1 MLLELMDFQ
10 NVCEHLIS
18 FGCSDILKSCERE
31 FKFVYDNGEVVTK
44 CGDPQLVEE
53 LKCYSEIMAVM
64 LKYNYTVN
72 QAVRHLIRYI
82 TTMLCDGL
90 PKRFYNHDTNIVI
103 TYTDEF
109 KEIQGR
115 PVNVSKIKY
124 VLGDD
129 TYTQL
134 VFDIDKCFSYEDSM
148 NIDVVY
154 LFNIFMSMG
163 GELYED

>member
-53 LKCYSEIMAVM
+53 LKCYSEVMAVM

-90 PKRFYNHDTNIVI
+90 PKLFYNHDTKIVI
-103 TYTDEF
+103 SYTDEF

-148 NIDVVY
+148 NINVVY

>member
-129 TYTQL
+129 IYTQL

>member
-64 LKYNYTVN
+64 LKYNYTVE

-90 PKRFYNHDTNIVI
+90 PKRFYNQDTKVTIMYDDKFNNIDGIPCNVSQI
-103 TYTDEF
+103 KYTLGNSTYT
-109 KEIQGR
+109 KE
-115 PVNVSKIKY
+115 VCN
-124 VLGDD
+124 
-129 TYTQL
+129 
-134 VFDIDKCFSYEDSM
+134 IDKCFSYEDSVHL
-148 NIDVVY
+148 DVVY
-154 LFNIFMSMG
+154 LCNIFMSTG

>member
-72 QAVRHLIRYI
+72 QAVRHLIHNI
-82 TTMLCDGL
+82 VTMLCDGL
-90 PKRFYNHDTNIVI
+90 PKRFYNHDTKIVI

-134 VFDIDKCFSYEDSM
+134 VFDIDKCFSYEDSV

-154 LFNIFMSMG
+154 LFNIFMSMR

>member
-10 NVCEHLIS
+10 NICEHLIS
-18 FGCSDILKSCERE
+18 FGCNDILKSDERE

-72 QAVRHLIRYI
+72 QAVRHLIHNI
-82 TTMLCDGL
+82 VTMLCDGVS
-90 PKRFYNHDTNIVI
+90 KRFYNHDTKIVM

-109 KEIQGR
+109 KDIQGK
-115 PVNVSKIKY
+115 PVNVSRMKY

-134 VFDIDKCFSYEDSM
+134 VFDIDKCFSYEDLV
-148 NIDVVY
+148 NIDVVD
-154 LFNIFMSMG
+154 LFDIFVSMG

>member
-64 LKYNYTVN
+64 LKYNYTVE
-72 QAVRHLIRYI
+72 QAVRHLIRNI
-82 TTMLCDGL
+82 VTMLCDGL
-90 PKRFYNHDTNIVI
+90 PKRFYNHNTTMSIMYD
-103 TYTDEF
+103 DQF
-109 KEIQGR
+109 KEICGM
-115 PVNVSKIKY
+115 PVNVSRVKY
-124 VLGDD
+124 SLGDD
-129 TYTQL
+129 TYTQE
-134 VFDIDKCFSYEDSM
+134 VFDLDRRFSYEDSM

-154 LFNIFMSMG
+154 LFNIFVSMG

>member
-10 NVCEHLIS
+10 NICEHLIS
-18 FGCSDILKSCERE
+18 FGCNDILKSGERE
-31 FKFVYDNGEVVTK
+31 FKLTYDTGEIVSK

-53 LKCYSEIMAVM
+53 LKCYSEVMAIM

-72 QAVRHLIRYI
+72 QAVRHLIHNI
-82 TTMLCDGL
+82 ITMLCDGVS
-90 PKRFYNHDTNIVI
+90 KRFYNHDTKIVI

-109 KEIQGR
+109 KEIQGK

-124 VLGDD
+124 VLGDN

-134 VFDIDKCFSYEDSM
+134 VFDIDKCFSYEDSV

-154 LFNIFMSMG
+154 LFNIFMSIG

>member
-44 CGDPQLVEE
+44 CGDPQMVEE

-64 LKYNYTVN
+64 LKYNYTVE
-72 QAVRHLIRYI
+72 QAVRHLIRNI
-82 TTMLCDGL
+82 VTMLCDGVS
-90 PKRFYNHDTNIVI
+90 KHFYNHDTNIVI

-148 NIDVVY
+148 NIDVID

>member
-1 MLLELMDFQ
+1 
-10 NVCEHLIS
+10 
-18 FGCSDILKSCERE
+18 
-31 FKFVYDNGEVVTK
+31 
-44 CGDPQLVEE
+44 
-53 LKCYSEIMAVM
+53 
-64 LKYNYTVN
+64 
-72 QAVRHLIRYI
+72 
-82 TTMLCDGL
+82 MLCDGL
-90 PKRFYNHDTNIVI
+90 PKLFYNHDTNIVI

-129 TYTQL
+129 IYTQL

>member
-53 LKCYSEIMAVM
+53 LKCHSEVMAVM

-72 QAVRHLIRYI
+72 QAVRHLIRNI
-82 TTMLCDGL
+82 VTMLCDGL

-129 TYTQL
+129 IYTQL